1 MKYDFEEFFF
11 DSKNGKNKI
20 RAKLIFPTNGHNIK
34 GIIQFSHGMCEYI
47 EKYDDFIRFVVDN
60 GFVFACNDH
69 LGHGKSVN
77 NENEF
82 GFFADKDGYKY
93 LIEDLHTLTQIV
105 KNKFPSKPCF
115 LIGHSM
121 GSFIARCYAAKY
133 GSEIAGLMICGTMGP
148 QWMVDAGIQLADT
161 IIKKKGNLYRSKKLD
176 KLSFEFANINF
187 EPVKT
192 KYDWI
197 CSDENVVKK
206 HAEDKISSFI
216 FTVSGFKDL
225 FYLVKMCNDEK
236 NIKNTPKDLPIFIF
250 SGDMDPVGENGVGV
264 RKVYE
269 LYKKIGVKEIELK
282 LYPEKRHEMLNETNK
297 ECVYNDI
304 LNWIEFLKFAN
315 E

>member
-1 MKYDFEEFFF
+1 MKYNFEEFFF
-11 DSKNGKNKI
+11 DSKNRVNKI
-20 RAKLIFPTNGHNIK
+20 HAKLILPTNVDDIK

-47 EKYDDFIRFVVDN
+47 EKYDEFIKFVVEK

-93 LIEDLHTLTQIV
+93 LIEDLHTLTRIV
-105 KNKFPSKPCF
+105 KNKFPGKPYF
-115 LIGHSM
+115 LMGHSM

-133 GSEIAGLMICGTMGP
+133 GTELDGMMLCGTMGP

-192 KYDWI
+192 KYDWT
-197 CSDENVVKK
+197 CSDESVVKK
-206 HAEDKISSFI
+206 HSEDKMSNFI
-216 FTVSGFKDL
+216 FTASGFKDL
-225 FYLVKMCNDEK
+225 FYLVKLCNDEK
-236 NIKNTPKDLPIFIF
+236 FIKNTPKNLPILIF

-264 RKVYE
+264 RKVCE
-269 LYKKIGVKEIELK
+269 LYKKIGIKEVELK
-282 LYPEKRHEMLNETNK
+282 LYSDGRHEMLNELNK
-297 ECVYNDI
+297 KDVYNDI